1 MVPYPAGGA
10 SDAVAR
16 MIQVHYEKQ
25 LGQKIMVENLGGV
38 SGALGIQKVLAAPA
52 DGYYQLLGTPME
64 LVMAPLALSAVKFKP
79 EELRLAS
86 LMGRTAIGLVIRKD
100 IPANNVEEFLA
111 WAKGKQISYA
121 SIGQGSLYHIM
132 GEQFKAQSNLDLMH
146 VPYKA
151 AVQIFTDLAGG
162 AVDMSFTPL
171 AGPAPGMVKE
181 GRFKLIGVSS
191 PTPQP
196 LFPGVAPISA
206 HKTFP
211 GFNFDIWVGLQVP
224 KSTPEEAVQ
233 KINQAMNEALKA
245 EAYIKGVA
253 STGGQI
259 PPPMSVAELDKFYY
273 GEVDR
278 YRALFKAA
286 KVEPQ

>member
-1 MVPYPAGGA
+1 M
-10 SDAVAR
+10 
-16 MIQVHYEKQ
+16 
-25 LGQKIMVENLGGV
+25 
-38 SGALGIQKVLAAPA
+38 LAAPA
-52 DGYYQLLGTPME
+52 DGCYQLLGTPME
-64 LVMAPLALSAVKFKP
+64 LAMAPLALSAVKFKP
-79 EELRLAS
+79 EDLRIAS
-86 LMGRTAIGLVIRKD
+86 IMGRTSIGPVVHKD
-100 IPANNVEEFLA
+100 IPANNVDELLA
-111 WAKGKQISYA
+111 WAKGKRLSYA

-132 GEQFKAQSNLDLMH
+132 GEQFRAQSGLDLSH

-151 AVQIFTDLAGG
+151 ATQIFTDLGGG

-171 AGPAPGMVKE
+171 AGPLFGQIRE

-191 PTPQP
+191 PQP
-196 LFPGVAPISA
+196 HRQFPEVAAISPYRM
-206 HKTFP
+206 FP